1 MPFLP
6 APLDSAARLA
16 RRAGLLGLLAL
27 MVWVVGCSPKAAP
40 AEEPVRSVK
49 LITVQS
55 TVVDASQEFSA
66 EVRPR
71 IESRLG
77 FRVAGKLVQR
87 RVEPGQRVR
96 PGQLLAELDAQDF
109 QLGIESAKAQ
119 VTSAQT
125 NRDLAAADQ
134 KRYASL
140 KEQNFISGAELER
153 RDAVLK
159 SAQAQLEQ
167 AQAQL
172 NVQAN
177 QARYTRLLADVA
189 GVVTAVDAEP
199 GQVLQAGAPV
209 LRLAQDGARDIV
221 FAVPE
226 DKVGMFKLGAMLKVR
241 DWTGGQVRSGKL
253 REIAPAAD
261 PQTRT
266 FALKLALQGGDLPL
280 GSTVY
285 VQSLEPGLGGVP
297 VIKLPTSALREQG
310 QQTAVW
316 VFDPASMTVK
326 SQWVQVA
333 TADGNQAVIAAGLQ
347 PGAQVVAAG
356 VHVLAQGQKV
366 AVYQEKRGNGAPA
379 QASPQGTASAPAK

>member
-1 MPFLP
+1 M
-6 APLDSAARLA
+6 
-16 RRAGLLGLLAL
+16 
-27 MVWVVGCSPKAAP
+27 
-40 AEEPVRSVK
+40 RSVK

-55 TVVDASQEFSA
+55 SVVDVSQEFSA

-87 RVEPGQRVR
+87 RVEAGQRVR

-119 VTSAQT
+119 VTAAQT

-153 RDAVLK
+153 RDALLK

-167 AQAQL
+167 AQAQF
-172 NVQAN
+172 NVQTN
-177 QARYTRLLADVA
+177 QARYTKLLADVA
-189 GVVTAVDAEP
+189 GVVTAVDAEV

-226 DKVGMFKLGAMLKVR
+226 DKVGMFKLGAILKVR
-241 DWTGGQVRSGKL
+241 DWTGGQARSGKL
-253 REIAPAAD
+253 REIAPTAD

-266 FALKLALQGGDLPL
+266 FALKLALEGGDLPL

-285 VQSLEPGLGGVP
+285 VQSQEPGLSGVP
-297 VIKLPTSALREQG
+297 VIKLPTSALRQQG

-316 VFDPASMTVK
+316 VFDPTSMTVK
-326 SQWVQVA
+326 SQLVQVA
-333 TADGNQAVIAAGLQ
+333 TADGNEAVIAAGLQ
-347 PGAQVVAAG
+347 PGMQVVAAG

-379 QASPQGTASAPAK
+379 QVPPQGAASAPSK